1 MTGVFDTFPC
11 GHSEITWME
20 TPQII
25 HLPFVKSNARVL
37 NAKAVTDSS
46 DALDA
51 EIRCSTGVQPLSDGF
66 DTNSLLVGF

>member
-11 GHSEITWME
+11 GHPEITWME

-25 HLPFVKSNARVL
+25 HLPFVKSNARE
-37 NAKAVTDSS
+37 VTNSS

-51 EIRCSTGVQPLSDGF
+51 EIMCSTGVQPLSDGF